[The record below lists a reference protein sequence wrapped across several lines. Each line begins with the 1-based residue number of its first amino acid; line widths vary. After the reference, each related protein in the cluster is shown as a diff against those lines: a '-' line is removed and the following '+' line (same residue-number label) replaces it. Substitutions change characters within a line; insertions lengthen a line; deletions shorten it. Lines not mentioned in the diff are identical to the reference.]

1 MKKFELVIEDS
12 TTKKRQHLAIQAVDF
27 PSAASIA
34 YLKRHTLAYAGTGWK
49 ILSLSEK
56 GWGVISV

>member
-1 MKKFELVIEDS
+1 MKKFRLVIEDNA
-12 TTKKRQHLAIQAVDF
+12 TKKRRHLTIQAVDF
-27 PSAASIA
+27 PSAASMA
-34 YLKRHTLAYAGTGWK
+34 YLKRHSLSYAGTGWK

>member
-1 MKKFELVIEDS
+1 MKSFQLVIEDAA
-12 TTKKRQHLAIQAVDF
+12 TKKRQHLTIQAVDF
-27 PSAASIA
+27 PSAASMA
-34 YLKRHTLAYAGTGWK
+34 YLKRHTLAYAGSGWK